1 MTETKRRSDMT
12 QTTEVLAAIREHLG
26 GRGLDPARIVPE
38 ADLLRDLD
46 LDSLDTMELTLGL
59 EERFGIEIPDQEL
72 EGLATVA
79 DAVGLVERK
88 LSVGA

>member
-1 MTETKRRSDMT
+1 MT
-12 QTTEVLAAIREHLG
+12 QGTEVLAAIRDHLA
-26 GRGLDPARIVPE
+26 GRGIDAEKIVPE

-79 DAVGLVERK
+79 HAVGLVERK